1 MLLPTE
7 TVYLMSGGAEFY
19 SVYMCLTSTRRRV
32 CRGSWPV
39 GAGSRF
45 SSHNLLPT
53 SPEEPRGKE
62 IAWNEQQQ
70 QHTLG
75 HFLLDIPEI

>member
-1 MLLPTE
+1 
-7 TVYLMSGGAEFY
+7 
-19 SVYMCLTSTRRRV
+19 MCV
-32 CRGSWPV
+32 E
-39 GAGSRF
+39 GAGLWEQAAASPV
-45 SSHNLLPT
+45 HNLLPT

-70 QHTLG
+70 EHTLG